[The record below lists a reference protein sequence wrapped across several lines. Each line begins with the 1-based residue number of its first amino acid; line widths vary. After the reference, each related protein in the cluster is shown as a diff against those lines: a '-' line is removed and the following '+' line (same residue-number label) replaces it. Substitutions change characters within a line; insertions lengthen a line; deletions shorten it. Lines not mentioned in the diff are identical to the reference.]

1 MNPFLICTPYGFTFY
16 ICTPCIFT
24 FHICISYICTCYVFT
39 YLLFSTSLFSALL
52 PLLSSSLLLS
62 PLLSSPLLFSLCSFR
77 HLFFFFFVFF
87 FFLLLLSSSS
97 SFSSSSSS
105 SSSLFSSSSS
115 SFSSSSSS
123 SSSSFFFFY
132 LLLLRLLLLLLF
144 SLFSSLFSFL
154 SPATFHYLLRPAAEA
169 RKITKCNSLAR
180 KEVRSKE
187 KMGFVIF
194 AVPRSGP
201 RAWYEDLVVAALQVA
216 KTRDVMCYL
225 AKGATSIIPSFGGSC
240 VAKIAAFTPLAFAP
254 TSFCTTVT
262 SFYTDQLSHQPACT
276 MSELRSKVPAASGL
290 PKWAGGTCWRMWNT
304 LMKTNLKAGTT

>member
-1 MNPFLICTPYGFTFY
+1 
-16 ICTPCIFT
+16 
-24 FHICISYICTCYVFT
+24 
-39 YLLFSTSLFSALL
+39 
-52 PLLSSSLLLS
+52 
-62 PLLSSPLLFSLCSFR
+62 
-77 HLFFFFFVFF
+77 
-87 FFLLLLSSSS
+87 
-97 SFSSSSSS
+97 
-105 SSSLFSSSSS
+105 
-115 SFSSSSSS
+115 
-123 SSSSFFFFY
+123 
-132 LLLLRLLLLLLF
+132 
-144 SLFSSLFSFL
+144 
-154 SPATFHYLLRPAAEA
+154 
-169 RKITKCNSLAR
+169 
-180 KEVRSKE
+180 
-187 KMGFVIF
+187 MGFVIF

-262 SFYTDQLSHQPACT
+262 SFYFYTDQLSHQPACT

>member
-1 MNPFLICTPYGFTFY
+1 
-16 ICTPCIFT
+16 
-24 FHICISYICTCYVFT
+24 
-39 YLLFSTSLFSALL
+39 LLF
-52 PLLSSSLLLS
+52 
-62 PLLSSPLLFSLCSFR
+62 
-77 HLFFFFFVFF
+77 LFFFFF
-87 FFLLLLSSSS
+87 
-97 SFSSSSSS
+97 SF
-105 SSSLFSSSSS
+105 
-115 SFSSSSSS
+115 
-123 SSSSFFFFY
+123 
-132 LLLLRLLLLLLF
+132 LF
-144 SLFSSLFSFL
+144 SLLFSFL
-154 SPATFHYLLRPAAEA
+154 SPATFHYILRPAAEA

-262 SFYTDQLSHQPACT
+262 SFYFYTDQLSHQPACT

>member
-1 MNPFLICTPYGFTFY
+1 MNPFLICTPYGFTYFMVF
-16 ICTPCIFT
+16 IFAHLASLHFTSAYLTSAHVTSSHLT
-24 FHICISYICTCYVFT
+24 FLYFSIFCPSSSPQ
-39 YLLFSTSLFSALL
+39 LFSS
-52 PLLSSSLLLS
+52 PLSS
-62 PLLSSPLLFSLCSFR
+62 PLNASPLLFSLCSF
-77 HLFFFFFVFF
+77 HPLFFFFFFVFF
-87 FFLLLLSSSS
+87 FL
-97 SFSSSSSS
+97 
-105 SSSLFSSSSS
+105 
-115 SFSSSSSS
+115 
-123 SSSSFFFFY
+123 FFFFFFFFF
-132 LLLLRLLLLLLF
+132 F
-144 SLFSSLFSFL
+144 SASLFSFL
-154 SPATFHYLLRPAAEA
+154 FSVFFSLSCYCTFHYLLRPAAEA

-187 KMGFVIF
+187 KMGFVIL

-225 AKGATSIIPSFGGSC
+225 AKGVTSIIPSFGGSC

-262 SFYTDQLSHQPACT
+262 SFYTDKLSHQLACT

>member
-1 MNPFLICTPYGFTFY
+1 
-16 ICTPCIFT
+16 
-24 FHICISYICTCYVFT
+24 
-39 YLLFSTSLFSALL
+39 
-52 PLLSSSLLLS
+52 
-62 PLLSSPLLFSLCSFR
+62 
-77 HLFFFFFVFF
+77 
-87 FFLLLLSSSS
+87 
-97 SFSSSSSS
+97 
-105 SSSLFSSSSS
+105 
-115 SFSSSSSS
+115 
-123 SSSSFFFFY
+123 
-132 LLLLRLLLLLLF
+132 
-144 SLFSSLFSFL
+144 
-154 SPATFHYLLRPAAEA
+154 
-169 RKITKCNSLAR
+169 
-180 KEVRSKE
+180 
-187 KMGFVIF
+187 MGFVIF